1 MVGQEWVDNQSD
13 GFSVVTRGQSN
24 DNLLTM
30 STAARAESYT
40 DTMNEARYLSFFG
53 RAEYNYLSRYYAD
66 ISLRRDASSRFGV
79 DSRWANFW
87 SVGGMWNAKGE
98 KFLKNVDW
106 LTNAQLAASIGT
118 SGNSSIPA
126 YEHLAPLFKLIT
138 LVKPIKYRFY
148 SLLPEL
154 LFYQFFEFSMTYF
167 VFRE

>member
-1 MVGQEWVDNQSD
+1 
-13 GFSVVTRGQSN
+13 
-24 DNLLTM
+24 M

-87 SVGGMWNAKGE
+87 SVGGMWNVKGE

-106 LTNAQLAASIGT
+106 LMLNL
-118 SGNSSIPA
+118 
-126 YEHLAPLFKLIT
+126 L
-138 LVKPIKYRFY
+138 LV
-148 SLLPEL
+148 SEL
-154 LFYQFFEFSMTYF
+154 LVTHQFLLMSILHWLLEGRFM
-167 VFRE
+167 VLLMMLI

>member
-1 MVGQEWVDNQSD
+1 
-13 GFSVVTRGQSN
+13 
-24 DNLLTM
+24 
-30 STAARAESYT
+30 
-40 DTMNEARYLSFFG
+40 MNEARYLSFFG

-87 SVGGMWNAKGE
+87 SVGGMWNVKGE

-126 YEHLAPLFKLIT
+126 YEHLALVAGGPIYGIVNDVDMTGIAPYSKGNEKTNLGENVNNQYFFKIRFLLID
-138 LVKPIKYRFY
+138 
-148 SLLPEL
+148 
-154 LFYQFFEFSMTYF
+154 
-167 VFRE
+167 

>member
-1 MVGQEWVDNQSD
+1 MFCFFFFFFKQKTAYEISACLVGSEMCIRDS
-13 GFSVVTRGQSN
+13 GQSN

-87 SVGGMWNAKGE
+87 SVGGMWNVKGE

-106 LTNAQLAASIGT
+106 LTNAQLAASIGCLLYT
-118 SGNSSIPA
+118 SPSPRDRQKSRMPSSA
-126 YEHLAPLFKLIT
+126 
-138 LVKPIKYRFY
+138 
-148 SLLPEL
+148 
-154 LFYQFFEFSMTYF
+154 
-167 VFRE
+167 

>member
-106 LTNAQLAASIGT
+106 LTMLNL
-118 SGNSSIPA
+118 
-126 YEHLAPLFKLIT
+126 L
-138 LVKPIKYRFY
+138 LV
-148 SLLPEL
+148 SEL
-154 LFYQFFEFSMTYF
+154 LVTHQFLLMSILHWLLEGRFM
-167 VFRE
+167 VLLMMLI